1 VAVAGGVILIV
12 LGLIPKLAAVFAA
25 IPVFVLGGAGLVMFG
40 MVAATGI
47 RILSGVDYAANRNN
61 LMIVAVGIG
70 VGMLTLVAPNIFD
83 KLPRELKP
91 LLDSGILLTTIV
103 AVALNAFFNG
113 AGSDD
118 SAKDGVSAAAIKS
131 GALH

>member
-1 VAVAGGVILIV
+1 
-12 LGLIPKLAAVFAA
+12 
-25 IPVFVLGGAGLVMFG
+25 MC
-40 MVAATGI
+40 I
-47 RILSGVDYAANRNN
+47 RILSGVDYATNRNN

-91 LLDSGILLTTIV
+91 ILDSGILLTTIV
-103 AVALNAFFNG
+103 AVLLNAFFNG
-113 AGSDD
+113 MGSDE
-118 SAKDGVSAAAIKS
+118 SAQEGVSAAAIKS